1 MNSFNEGWWN
11 CFLSYTDVISFSMS
25 ACDAYDFAKDQ
36 MNDAGVTIDEL
47 NAIMND
53 DFIMTDRTRD
63 ILIEYNNF
71 LKNEQ

>member
-1 MNSFNEGWWN
+1 MSRINEDWWN
-11 CFLSYTDVISFSMS
+11 CFLSYTDVISFSIS
-25 ACDAYDFAKDQ
+25 AYDFARDQ
-36 MNDAGVTIDEL
+36 MNDAGVTIGEL
-47 NAIMND
+47 NTILND

>member
-1 MNSFNEGWWN
+1 MTSFNEGWWN
-11 CFLSYTDVISFSMS
+11 CFLSYTDVISFSEP
-25 ACDAYDFAKDQ
+25 AYDFAKDQ

-47 NAIMND
+47 NTILND

-71 LKNEQ
+71 LTNK